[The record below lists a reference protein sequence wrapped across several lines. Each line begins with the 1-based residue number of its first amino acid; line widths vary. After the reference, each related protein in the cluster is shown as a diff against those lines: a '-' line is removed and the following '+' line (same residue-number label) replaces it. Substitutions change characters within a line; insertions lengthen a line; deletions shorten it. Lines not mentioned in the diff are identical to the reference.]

1 MATGKNISFIEK
13 LKKELSGRAQVTKL
27 SDPENIIHYNPS
39 GILILDTIS
48 GKGIPEG
55 RWIEIFGQ
63 ESSRKSL
70 LAALIGAS
78 YQRRNKSVV
87 WIDMERTTD
96 PTWYKRVGLDV
107 DNLIVI
113 KPESAEDA
121 FYALDKCIDEKV
133 DLVVI
138 DSIASMATQT
148 EMENDPG
155 DQTMAVMARL
165 LSSSLRKLTGKLD
178 DAKTT
183 VIMINQLR
191 SAMAVNKYAVQE
203 VTTGGKA
210 IPFYC
215 TLRFQ
220 VSRSNEPG
228 SYTQDEFGN
237 YLSHTIKIKN
247 IKNKV
252 GAPKRSG
259 SFMLIYDGGPDNRTA
274 LIQAAQEKKYITLK
288 GAWYSI
294 NFNGQE
300 IKACGVK
307 DLVAKIAENKELQEF
322 LFDACNI
329 DPYYRNMFDID
340 KREIN
345 LPNGLAEITEAD
357 DEAIADSLSKRKK
370 GV

>member
-63 ESSRKSL
+63 ESSGKSL

-148 EMENDPG
+148 EMEN
-155 DQTMAVMARL
+155 
-165 LSSSLRKLTGKLD
+165 
-178 DAKTT
+178 
-183 VIMINQLR
+183 
-191 SAMAVNKYAVQE
+191 E
-203 VTTGGKA
+203 
-210 IPFYC
+210 
-215 TLRFQ
+215 
-220 VSRSNEPG
+220 
-228 SYTQDEFGN
+228 
-237 YLSHTIKIKN
+237 
-247 IKNKV
+247 
-252 GAPKRSG
+252 
-259 SFMLIYDGGPDNRTA
+259 
-274 LIQAAQEKKYITLK
+274 
-288 GAWYSI
+288 
-294 NFNGQE
+294 
-300 IKACGVK
+300 
-307 DLVAKIAENKELQEF
+307 
-322 LFDACNI
+322 
-329 DPYYRNMFDID
+329 
-340 KREIN
+340 
-345 LPNGLAEITEAD
+345 AEID
-357 DEAIADSLSKRKK
+357 DSEE
-370 GV
+370 